1 MPRAQLFN
9 KLMASLLVV
18 AAGVVGVYFAARA
31 GGAGAGVLATIALA
45 CAVALVARVEPASS
59 EALSLSLVFDG
70 VLLALPGALVVY
82 FSFDSGGYFPA
93 SPAFAAILLIV
104 VLILRVTLVDEPFIA
119 FSRPLA
125 IAAGALGL
133 FALWTLL
140 SAVWSDA
147 PARSLIEFDRTFAY
161 LLLVILIG
169 SVARTARRLRFMAA
183 GVALA
188 IVAVAV
194 AALATRLMPD
204 RFPVDTPTIGAA
216 SLTYPLTY
224 ANALGILCS
233 LGGILALYF
242 TTSARQ
248 PRLARALGAA
258 ALPILAATV
267 YLTLSRGPVA
277 GAVIG
282 IVAFLV
288 LGRPRG
294 LLTGLIAAGP
304 ASVIAV
310 VSAYRHEALTSST
323 PTSPLAVDQ
332 GHEVA
337 MVVALCTVGA
347 FVVRMVVSPLDARL
361 ADFHL
366 PERSHRPVVAGAWAA
381 GILAVVVIGLAL
393 DGPRRISDQ
402 YHRFVETA
410 EASPEQKI
418 RPNIFD
424 PSNRGLI
431 DNWRISRDA
440 FKDHPLGGTGAGTYE
455 VVWNENRP
463 AKQSS
468 YNVTDGHS
476 LYLEVLGELGLVGFL
491 LLVTFVAMLLIGQLP
506 YRRGPNTSLYA
517 ALFGMTLAWATH
529 AGVDWDWEMPAVTAG
544 VFALG
549 AAALATHEQD
559 LMPSFA
565 HQSVR
570 VAASLVLLVSA
581 IAPGLVLASQR
592 TLNESL
598 DALRRGDCTEAVL
611 RASDSISTL
620 EIRPEPYEVQ
630 GLCQIRKAR
639 PAFAVQ
645 AFKRAAERDPDNW
658 RYHYELA
665 TAQGNAGI
673 DPRPELR
680 TAQRLNPHNP
690 ELNSLI
696 STIPPGQSAA
706 WDIELIG
713 PGGATGAALP

>member
-1 MPRAQLFN
+1 MPRKAFNN
-9 KLMASLLVV
+9 KLIASLLVV
-18 AAGVVGVYFAARA
+18 AAGAVGVFFAARA
-31 GGAGAGVLATIALA
+31 GGLWAGILAAVALV
-45 CAVALVARVEPASS
+45 CAVALVARVEPESS
-59 EALSLSLVFDG
+59 ESLSLGQVFDG
-70 VLLALPGALVVY
+70 VLLALPGALVAY

-104 VLILRVTLVDEPFIA
+104 VLVLRITLVDDPFIS

-125 IAAGALGL
+125 IAVGALGA

-140 SAVWSDA
+140 SATWSDA
-147 PARSLIEFDRTFAY
+147 PARALVEFDRTFAY
-161 LLLVILIG
+161 LLLVVLMG
-169 SVARTARRLRFMAA
+169 SVARSASRLRYMAA
-183 GVALA
+183 GVAVA

-204 RFPVDTPTIGAA
+204 RFPIDTPTIGAA

-233 LGGILALYF
+233 IGGILALYF
-242 TTSARQ
+242 ATSTRQ
-248 PRLARALGAA
+248 PRVVRALGAA
-258 ALPILAATV
+258 ALPILATTV

-277 GAVIG
+277 GAAIG
-282 IVAFLV
+282 ILAFLL

-294 LLTGLIAAGP
+294 LLTGLIAAVP

-310 VSAYRHEALTSST
+310 VSAYQHEALTSST
-323 PTSPLAVDQ
+323 PTSPLAVEQ
-332 GHEVA
+332 GHRVA
-337 MVVALCTVGA
+337 TVVALCTVGA
-347 FVVRMVVSPLDARL
+347 AVVRMVVSPLDGRL
-361 ADFHL
+361 ANYHL
-366 PERSHRPVVAGAWAA
+366 PERSRRPVLIAAWTA
-381 GILAVVVIGLAL
+381 LVVAVVAIGLAA
-393 DGPRRISDQ
+393 DGPRRLSDQ

-424 PSNRGLI
+424 PSNRGLV
-431 DNWRISRDA
+431 DNWRVAIND
-440 FKDHPLGGTGAGTYE
+440 FKDKPLTGSGAGTYE
-455 VVWNENRP
+455 TVWNTHRP

-476 LYLEVLGELGLVGFL
+476 LYVEVLGELGLVGFL
-491 LLVTFVAMLLIGQLP
+491 LIAAFLVTVLIAQLP
-506 YRRGPNTSLYA
+506 FGRGPNTSLYA
-517 ALFGMTLAWATH
+517 ALFGTTLAWAAH

-549 AAALATHEQD
+549 GAALATHERE

-565 HQSVR
+565 TQGVR
-570 VAASLVLLVSA
+570 IVASLVLLISA
-581 IAPGLVLASQR
+581 VVPGLVLASQR
-592 TLNESL
+592 SLNDSL
-598 DALRRGDCTEAVL
+598 DALRAGRCSEAIN

-620 EIRPEPYEVQ
+620 AIRPEPYEVI
-630 GLCQIRKAR
+630 GLCQIRAGR

-645 AFKRAAERDPDNW
+645 AFKRASDRDPDNW
-658 RYHYELA
+658 RYRYELA

-673 DPRPELR
+673 DPRPQLL
-680 TAQRLNPHNP
+680 AAKRLNPHNA

-706 WDIELIG
+706 WDIQLIG
-713 PGGATGAALP
+713 PGGATGASLP